1 MQCKTCGHL
10 LAAED
15 SACPACR
22 TPVVR
27 AVAAPARP
35 SRVRKLWHLAIAIAI
50 GLLPLVPH
58 VIDWLQV
65 RLPLRTSPL
74 VREALQRVT
83 DDPRVVA
90 TLGQP
95 VHAGWSVLGYIRSD
109 ETGWSEGRLWIPI
122 SGPKGEATVY
132 ARAGRGSGPWIF
144 TALECRFKQGSSIN
158 FLDPSPAP
166 VGLSPRGE
174 IHLVRL
180 GQRRYVPLDPLR
192 DYYRAHLGVSVNVL
206 GPISVD
212 PNAFDPRR
220 GQFVADRVIAS

>member
-35 SRVRKLWHLAIAIAI
+35 SRVRKLWRLAIAIAV

-95 VHAGWSVLGYIRSD
+95 GGRSR
-109 ETGWSEGRLWIPI
+109 TRVRRPRC
-122 SGPKGEATVY
+122 AT
-132 ARAGRGSGPWIF
+132 AAAMS
-144 TALECRFKQGSSIN
+144 
-158 FLDPSPAP
+158 
-166 VGLSPRGE
+166 
-174 IHLVRL
+174 
-180 GQRRYVPLDPLR
+180 
-192 DYYRAHLGVSVNVL
+192 
-206 GPISVD
+206 
-212 PNAFDPRR
+212 
-220 GQFVADRVIAS
+220 